1 MSEKDFLSW
10 NNTKDFKN
18 AIDEYGQAISS
29 TFNEGKSSFG
39 LRTIRPEFN
48 RDDYDSFR
56 KETAV
61 PKKKSKAISLSN
73 KAYKYN
79 GIIRNIVDLM
89 SDFACQGIR
98 LAHKNKS
105 AENFYQ
111 HWFEKIN
118 GKERSERFLNNLYRL
133 GNVFVYRSY
142 ANVTPKMVEYI
153 KSVGSDISIPKDFN
167 INDKIPLKYTFFNP
181 LAIDINNEGKFTI
194 NISNGGKIFHGPG
207 VFDVGRQNFIPKHV
221 YDNLPAEMRKQI
233 KENKAQIEL
242 DDEKLRVFYYKK
254 DDWEDWADPM
264 IAPIIDDIFM
274 LERMRLADFAA
285 LDGAISNIRL
295 WTLGS
300 LDHKILPNKG
310 AIDRLRQILASN
322 QGGGMMELVWGPEL
336 DFKESSTD
344 VHKFLGS
351 AKYEA
356 PLNAIYAGLGIP
368 PSLTGQAS
376 STRSGF
382 TNNSISLKTLIER
395 LEYGRTLLLEFWRKE
410 IELVR
415 KSMGFRYPAEV
426 MFDQMSIADENAE
439 KALLIQLADRNII
452 SDETLVE
459 RFKVNPEIEK
469 SRIKQEA
476 EERDTGDLP
485 VKTSPFHNA
494 NFDKEMEK
502 LDKQLKHSEKLAKEK
517 TKNVNNGVPT
527 GQNGRPQGV
536 KDTSPRDQRTPKI
549 RSSTSVAKIVRRVY
563 DSWELISEHINNSYL
578 NHINKNNLRQLSK
591 AEIKTL
597 EHIKIDVLTNI
608 PLNKDPTIHDIISI
622 LSQAKKAPIDFINNL
637 EENNIKLEKIG
648 LENFRKEVLST
659 YIGYTLSNF

>member
-1 MSEKDFLSW
+1 MADKDLISW
-10 NNTKDFKN
+10 NNSKDFKS
-18 AIDEYGQAISS
+18 AVAEYGDAIAS
-29 TFNEGKSSFG
+29 TFNESKSSSG
-39 LRTIRPEFN
+39 LRSVRPEFN

-61 PKKKSKAISLSN
+61 PKKKIKAISLSN

-98 LAHKNKS
+98 LVHKNKS
-105 AENFYQ
+105 AESFYQ
-111 HWFEKIN
+111 NWFEKIK

-142 ANVTPKMVEYI
+142 TNITPRMIDYI
-153 KSVGSDISIPKDFN
+153 KSVASDITIPKEITEKDT
-167 INDKIPLKYTFFNP
+167 IPFGYSFFNP
-181 LAIDINNEGKFTI
+181 LAIEIDNNGKFTI

-207 VFDVGRQNFIPKHV
+207 VFDVGRQNHVPKHV
-221 YDNLPAEMRKQI
+221 FDKLPSDMRKQI
-233 KENKAQIEL
+233 SENKAQIVL
-242 DDEKLRVFYYKK
+242 DDNRLSVFYYKK

-295 WTLGS
+295 WRVGS
-300 LDHKILPNKG
+300 LEHKILPNK
-310 AIDRLRQILASN
+310 AVIDRLRQILAAN

-376 STRSGF
+376 SGRSGF
-382 TNNSISLKTLIER
+382 TNNAISLKTLIER
-395 LEYGRTLLLEFWRKE
+395 LEYGRTLLLEFWNKE

-415 KSMGFRYPAEV
+415 KAMGFRYPAKV
-426 MFDQMSIADENAE
+426 IFDRMSISDENAE
-439 KALLIQLADRNII
+439 KALFIQLADRNII
-452 SDETLVE
+452 SNETVVE
-459 RFKVNPEIEK
+459 RFSCDPEIEK
-469 SRIKQEA
+469 ARL
-476 EERDTGDLP
+476 EEEQVERESGIIP
-485 VKTSPFHNA
+485 EKASPFHNA
-494 NFDKEMEK
+494 NFDKEMSK

-517 TKNVNNGVPT
+517 SKEQKASPNE
-527 GQNGRPQGV
+527 NGRPAGV
-536 KDTSPRDQRTPKI
+536 KDTAPRDQRTPKP
-549 RSSTSVAKIVRRVY
+549 RTSASVANIVKRVY
-563 DSWELISEHINNSYL
+563 DSWDFISDYINDSFL
-578 NHINKNNLRQLSK
+578 HHINKNNLRQLSK
-591 AEIKTL
+591 SEIKTL
-597 EHIKIDVLTNI
+597 EHIKIDVLAN
-608 PLNKDPTIHDIISI
+608 LSLERDPTVNDIISI
-622 LSQAKKAPIDFINNL
+622 LSAAKRAPIDFVSSL
-637 EENNIKLEKIG
+637 ENNNIKLEKIG
-648 LENFRKEVLST
+648 LENFRKEVLSM
-659 YIGYTLSNF
+659 YIGYLLKDF